1 MIDFEMLKR
10 HRWTI
15 FAASAGLA
23 ASIAVAATLAPSSNP
38 AASLP
43 ARDKAAIEAVVREYI
58 LAHPEIIPEAIER
71 LRDKQSADAYA
82 RNKAALEKPFA
93 GAWAGAEDGKIVVAM
108 FSDYAC
114 GYCRA
119 SMADVTRL
127 IADNKD
133 VKFVWREI
141 PILGPGSDVAAR
153 GALAAALQGKYRDF
167 HSRMFA
173 AGRPDEGR
181 VTDALKASGVDLA
194 RARTDMAS
202 AAVASEIRNNLA
214 LAGEIDDSGIATPT
228 FVIGGQVLKGAVG
241 YDALKAAVAKARKS

>member
-1 MIDFEMLKR
+1 MIDLEMLRR
-10 HRWTI
+10 HRWTL
-15 FAASAGLA
+15 FAASVGLV

-38 AASLP
+38 ASSLP
-43 ARDKAAIEAVVREYI
+43 TRDKAAIEAVVRDYI

-82 RNKAALEKPFA
+82 HNKAALEKPLA
-93 GAWAGAEDGKIVVAM
+93 DAWTGAEDGKIVVAM

-119 SMADVTRL
+119 SIADVARL
-127 IADNKD
+127 VSDNKD
-133 VKFVWREI
+133 VKLVWREI

-153 GALAAALQGKYRDF
+153 ASLAAALQGKYRDF
-167 HSRMFA
+167 HRRMFM
-173 AGRPDEGR
+173 AGRPDQAR
-181 VTDALKASGVDLA
+181 VMDVLKATGVDLA
-194 RARTDMAS
+194 RAKADMAS
-202 AAVASEIRNNLA
+202 QAVAAEIRSNLT